1 MSLSKE
7 DIYKMVEKDFSEISA
22 LASFKEDAAAEVQ
35 EHYNAVTD
43 MAYEYYQVALV
54 GKYVTNHVMFQLTLF
69 IKRCN
74 KLFLNASIAGITHT
88 IAGIQKEV
96 DSKEKE

>member
-1 MSLSKE
+1 
-7 DIYKMVEKDFSEISA
+7 MVEKDFSEISQ

-43 MAYEYYQVALV
+43 MAYEYYQTALA
-54 GKYVTNHVMFQLTLF
+54 GKYVTNYVILNLNLF

-74 KLFLNASIAGITHT
+74 KLFLNASVASMAHILTT
-88 IAGIQKEV
+88 MQKKLDV
-96 DSKEKE
+96 KEEE